1 MTVGKLQRLTDKFP
15 SVGFI
20 QIYGQPE
27 YSPSTII
34 KKTCSEDSE
43 NDEERQQRLYSK
55 LKIKSVCL
63 EAFIDE

>member
-27 YSPSTII
+27 YSPRATALLP
-34 KKTCSEDSE
+34 
-43 NDEERQQRLYSK
+43 RMQ
-55 LKIKSVCL
+55 
-63 EAFIDE
+63 

>member
-1 MTVGKLQRLTDKFP
+1 MCGYRKGLERNSGLE
-15 SVGFI
+15 
-20 QIYGQPE
+20 YG
-27 YSPSTII
+27 